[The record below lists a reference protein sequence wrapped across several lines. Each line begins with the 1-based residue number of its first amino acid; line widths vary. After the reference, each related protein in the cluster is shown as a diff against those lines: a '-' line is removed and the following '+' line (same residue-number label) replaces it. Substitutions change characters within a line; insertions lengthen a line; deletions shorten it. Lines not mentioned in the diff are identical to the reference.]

1 MCSVALETAAVD
13 TEVVSLDGGR
23 IYRAAQNREAAQ
35 PLHSQTLKT
44 RVPDSPNVTAVEQ
57 GPQKHHQLSP
67 ELHSSAT
74 ETTAKKSLCSFS
86 IPAASVPWLI
96 STFCAD

>member
-13 TEVVSLDGGR
+13 TEVVSLDDGVICKR
-23 IYRAAQNREAAQ
+23 AQNQKAAQSLR
-35 PLHSQTLKT
+35 PQTLKT
-44 RVPDSPNVTAVEQ
+44 RVPDSLSVTAVEQ

-67 ELHSSAT
+67 ELHNSVT
-74 ETTAKKSLCSFS
+74 EAIAKRSLCSSS
-86 IPAASVPWLI
+86 IPAAFIPWLT